1 MHKTLSTI
9 LIIFVGFVFSSL
21 VYLLIGFILSKS
33 HWQAVLHSSGVVE
46 VLFAA
51 FIVVSVVLMGV
62 VVKLKQS
69 AFSQDMPRPEN
80 LEQLQ
85 RYAVSRSIVLFALSE
100 IPAIFGLVY
109 FLLAGKF
116 YHMVLFCVLSLF
128 CFAFVRPS
136 QAALEELQHRYG
148 FQ

>member
-1 MHKTLSTI
+1 MQKTLSTI
-9 LIIFVGFVFSSL
+9 LIIFVAFVFSSL

-69 AFSQDMPRPEN
+69 AFSQDMPRPAS